1 VRLSL
6 QYVVFIGGAAVGDT
20 HLFTLNAL
28 LLSLLHFAAAQNANN
43 VLVSSCEASPNG
55 LVAKLADLG
64 LSRVINQH
72 RTHRTTHTVS
82 SGHSPAHRACH
93 EMYPVL

>member
-1 VRLSL
+1 M
-6 QYVVFIGGAAVGDT
+6 
-20 HLFTLNAL
+20 LNA
-28 LLSLLHFAAAQNANN
+28 SAAIAAFAAAQNANN

-82 SGHSPAHRACH
+82 NVVPQPLTQRACFKPH
-93 EMYPVL
+93 LTFWFMIMDRQQQQQHM

>member
-1 VRLSL
+1 LHQCCCRSWYAELS
-6 QYVVFIGGAAVGDT
+6 AAV
-20 HLFTLNAL
+20 AA
-28 LLSLLHFAAAQNANN
+28 FAVAQNANN

-72 RTHRTTHTVS
+72 RTHRTTHTVRRRTYPS
-82 SGHSPAHRACH
+82 SAAFF
-93 EMYPVL
+93 